1 LRVVPILR
9 LAAQPKGTTMTIIQ
23 RPGHDTSRWL
33 SSYYFLRAG
42 ISVGWV
48 AAAFTIGK
56 AMPAAAA
63 VLLVAYPAWDAVAN
77 VIDARR
83 SGGLTANPSQ
93 ALNAAASTVVAVA
106 VALALGWGMHA
117 VLAVFG
123 IWAILSGLLQLATG
137 VRRWQA
143 GAQWAMAL
151 SGAQSALA
159 GTHFILKAN
168 GALMPAI
175 TDIAPYAAFGAFY
188 FLVSAVWLTVAQ
200 ARKGTTE
207 RIA

>member
-1 LRVVPILR
+1 M
-9 LAAQPKGTTMTIIQ
+9 TTIQ
-23 RPGHDTSRWL
+23 RPGRDTSRWL
-33 SSYYFLRAG
+33 SFYYFLRAG
-42 ISVGWV
+42 VSVGWV
-48 AAAFTIGK
+48 AAAFTIGN
-56 AMPAAAA
+56 AVPPAAAA
-63 VLLVAYPAWDAVAN
+63 LLVAYPAWDAVAN

-83 SGGLTANPSQ
+83 SGGLAANPSQ

-106 VALALGWGMHA
+106 VAVALGWGMHA

-123 IWAILSGLLQLATG
+123 VWAILSGLLQLATG

-159 GTHFILKAN
+159 GTHFIFKAN
-168 GALMPAI
+168 GALTPGI
-175 TDIAPYAAFGAFY
+175 TDIAPYAAFGAVY

-207 RIA
+207 RTA

>member
-1 LRVVPILR
+1 M
-9 LAAQPKGTTMTIIQ
+9 TTAQ

-42 ISVGWV
+42 VSVGWV

-56 AMPAAAA
+56 AMPPAAAA
-63 VLLVAYPAWDAVAN
+63 LLVAYPAWDAVAN

-83 SGGLTANPSQ
+83 SGGLAANPSQ

-106 VALALGWGMHA
+106 VAVALGSGMHA

-159 GTHFILKAN
+159 GIHFIFKAN
-168 GALMPAI
+168 GASTPGI
-175 TDIAPYAAFGAFY
+175 TDIAPYAAFGAAY

-200 ARKGTTE
+200 ARKATTE
-207 RIA
+207 RTA

>member
-1 LRVVPILR
+1 
-9 LAAQPKGTTMTIIQ
+9 MTIIQ

-56 AMPAAAA
+56 AMPPAAAA
-63 VLLVAYPAWDAVAN
+63 LLVAYPAWDAVAN

-83 SGGLTANPSQ
+83 SGGLGANPSQ